1 VGQEQVEKPLSAHFK
16 EQDWKL
22 HSFEI
27 LPPFLTMAAVHPS
40 AVEFKYQDLGIED
53 EKLQPK
59 KVNLLTM
66 TAWADNV
73 QTVIG

>member
-1 VGQEQVEKPLSAHFK
+1 MDQEQVEKPLSGHFK

-22 HSFEI
+22 HSFGI
-27 LPPFLTMAAVHPS
+27 LPPFLTMVAVHPS
-40 AVEFKYQDLGIED
+40 AVEFKHQDLGIGD

-59 KVNLLTM
+59 KVKLLTM
-66 TAWADNV
+66 TAWADNE

>member
-1 VGQEQVEKPLSAHFK
+1 
-16 EQDWKL
+16 
-22 HSFEI
+22 
-27 LPPFLTMAAVHPS
+27 MAAVHPS

-73 QTVIG
+73 QTVIGWKLGPPKANQIFL

>member
-1 VGQEQVEKPLSAHFK
+1 
-16 EQDWKL
+16 
-22 HSFEI
+22 
-27 LPPFLTMAAVHPS
+27 MAAVHPN
-40 AVEFKYQDLGIED
+40 AVEFKYQDLGIDD

-59 KVNLLTM
+59 KVKLLTM

>member
-1 VGQEQVEKPLSAHFK
+1 MGQEQVEKPLSAHFK
-16 EQDWKL
+16 EQDWKS
-22 HSFEI
+22 HSFGI
-27 LPPFLTMAAVHPS
+27 LPPFLTMVAVHPS

-59 KVNLLTM
+59 KVKLLTM
-66 TAWADNV
+66 TAWTDNV